1 MFLKHKHII
10 GSKWIMTNY
19 ILLTYK
25 FSDTQYGEMSM
36 VYAFIPFMN
45 IIFTYGLETAFFRFA
60 NTNDKQT
67 IYSTTSISIIVSTI
81 LLCFFH
87 YHLNP
92 LHVTCA

>member
-1 MFLKHKHII
+1 MWYGISSIAARFV
-10 GSKWIMTNY
+10 NY
-19 ILLTYK
+19 LLTPYLTYK

-67 IYSTTSISIIVSTI
+67 IYSTTSISIIVSTV
-81 LLCFFH
+81 LLCFV
-87 YHLNP
+87 LVGLSNE
-92 LHVTCA
+92 